1 MLDLTLTFDLIV
13 AALVGLAVGTERE
26 WSGHTVGPDAR
37 FAGIRTFGLL
47 GVLGGFSGW
56 FFRSGSQQVAVGL
69 LVVTMLFSVVA
80 YATTM
85 RRPGTTADG
94 TTEVAAILVTALG
107 FTAGI
112 GERAVASAVAVV
124 VVVLLAEKSFLHT
137 TLKRAD
143 EIELRAA
150 VQFAVLALIVL
161 PLLPDRSFGPFDA
174 IRPRALWTVV
184 LIYLA
189 MNFGGYLARKV
200 IGESRGLV
208 VTGLLGGLVSS
219 TAVALNFSRRS
230 RDEPSLSPVLALGV
244 IAACTVLVPRI
255 IFVCAV
261 LRPAIAI
268 AVLPMLLPP
277 LLMGV
282 ALIGRP
288 LWRLRSA
295 SAEPASA
302 PTSAPTSASASAP
315 TSALALALASASAS
329 APTSASES
337 TPTPSSMLS
346 PSPIATKPA
355 ADHVDHSAT
364 PAAATTRNPLGL
376 AAALQMALAFQV
388 VLIVIAFMQQRIGNT
403 GVLVSATILGL
414 TDMDALT
421 VSMTRLGL
429 DPALTLTAAQAI
441 GIGVLS
447 NTALK
452 IVVALVVGASA
463 FRLRVALGLGALG
476 AASLLGLWLSRQF
489 ADSIAGWFAWA

>member
-302 PTSAPTSASASAP
+302 PTSAPTSAS
-315 TSALALALASASAS
+315 
-329 APTSASES
+329 ES

>member
-302 PTSAPTSASASAP
+302 PTSASASATTSASASA
-315 TSALALALASASAS
+315 
-329 APTSASES
+329 S

-452 IVVALVVGASA
+452 ITVALVVGASA